1 MRIIAVI
8 PSRYGS
14 TRFAGKPIAPI
25 AGKPM
30 IERVYRQVEK
40 SRCFE
45 QIVVATDDQRIAQVV
60 NGFGGEVVFTASSI
74 KSGTERVWEVIKDEH
89 VDAVVN
95 IQGDEPLISEKLI
108 ADVYLALSSGE
119 NGIVTAA
126 FWNTSYDEY
135 VSPQVVKVVFNKKN
149 QALYFSR
156 SPIPFVR
163 REAFSGFYQHVGIY
177 GYTRDVLDS
186 FFQSPESAIESSEK
200 LEQLRFLTDDKKIKI
215 LITPFRSHGVDV
227 PEDIA
232 KIEYFLR
239 SQDE

>member
-1 MRIIAVI
+1 MKIIAVI

-14 TRFAGKPIAPI
+14 TRFPGKSIALI

-40 SRCFE
+40 SGCFE
-45 QIVVATDDQRIAQVV
+45 QIIVATDDQRIARVV
-60 NGFGGEVVFTASSI
+60 KEFGGEVVFTASSI
-74 KSGTERVWEVIKDEH
+74 KSGTERAWEIIKGEQ

-95 IQGDEPLISEKLI
+95 IQGDEPLIAEKLI
-108 ADVYLALSSGE
+108 ADVHRTLSSGG

-135 VSPQVVKVVFNKKN
+135 VSPQVVKVVFNREDH
-149 QALYFSR
+149 ALYFSR
-156 SPIPFVR
+156 SPIPYVR

-177 GYTRDVLDS
+177 GYTRDALDL

-200 LEQLRFLTDDKKIKI
+200 LEQLRFLADGKKIKI
-215 LITPFRSHGVDV
+215 LITPFCSHGVDV

-232 KIEYFLR
+232 KIEHLLR
-239 SQDE
+239 NQHE

>member
-1 MRIIAVI
+1 MRIAAVI

-14 TRFAGKPIAPI
+14 SRFPGKPIALI

-45 QIVVATDDQRIAQVV
+45 KIVVATDDQRIARVV
-60 NGFGGEVVFTASSI
+60 KGFGGEVVFTASSI
-74 KSGTERVWEVIKDEH
+74 NSGTERVWEVMKGEP

-108 ADVYLALSSGE
+108 ADVHRVLSSGE
-119 NGIVTAA
+119 NGMVTAA
-126 FWNTSYDEY
+126 FWNDSYEEY
-135 VSPQVVKVVFNKKN
+135 ISPQVVKVVFNRKS

-156 SPIPFVR
+156 SPIPFAQR
-163 REAFSGFYQHVGIY
+163 DAFSGFYQHVGIY
-177 GYTRDVLDS
+177 GYTRDVLNS
-186 FFQSPESAIESSEK
+186 FFRLPEVAMESSEK
-200 LEQLRFLTDDKKIKI
+200 LEQLRFLSDGQIIKI

-227 PEDIA
+227 PEDIG
-232 KIEYFLR
+232 KIEHLLR
-239 SQDE
+239 SHDE